1 MTDAPEPSAPK
12 RRRGRPAGGGK
23 TKLQKALAEER
34 RKLAPTIPGLAKTEY
49 PANTGRLIPE
59 NARRVSYAKWR
70 EYTEEVMQFMVG
82 VMRDEEKDTGH
93 RIQAGKEILARGWG
107 QVPSVEIIEATLKV
121 SHEVDTTALKQMSQ
135 TELDAVSL
143 ALAKMI
149 RVPGDDAKVID
160 HEP

>member
-1 MTDAPEPSAPK
+1 
-12 RRRGRPAGGGK
+12 
-23 TKLQKALAEER
+23 
-34 RKLAPTIPGLAKTEY
+34 
-49 PANTGRLIPE
+49 
-59 NARRVSYAKWR
+59 
-70 EYTEEVMQFMVG
+70 
-82 VMRDEEKDTGH
+82 MRDEEKDTGH

-135 TELDAVSL
+135 SELDAVSL